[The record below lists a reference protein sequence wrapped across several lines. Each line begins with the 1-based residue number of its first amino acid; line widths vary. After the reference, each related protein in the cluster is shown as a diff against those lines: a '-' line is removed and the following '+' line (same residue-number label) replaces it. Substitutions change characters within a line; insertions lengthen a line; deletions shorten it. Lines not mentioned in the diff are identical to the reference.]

1 MGFSPFYKERIQ
13 LALAKTLVIV
23 MSYINISVTILKMFR
38 FKLFIFSFLIA
49 GYCLNAQSTVWLDQL
64 DLSVVTQGHGKPG
77 INTSV
82 DGKPITI
89 AGEVFKRG
97 FGTHAESSLLIKLN
111 GKAKAL
117 PQWWEWMMKSKGR
130 IPLPNLKFTATTKTL
145 VKRGHEIRR

>member
-1 MGFSPFYKERIQ
+1 LFSAF
-13 LALAKTLVIV
+13 
-23 MSYINISVTILKMFR
+23 
-38 FKLFIFSFLIA
+38 IA
-49 GYCLNAQSTVWLDQL
+49 GCYLNAQSTVWLDQL

-111 GKAKAL
+111 GKAKAFQ
-117 PQWWEWMMKSKGR
+117 QWWEWMMKSKDR
-130 IPLPNLKFTATTKTL
+130 IPLPNLKFTATTKNF
-145 VKRGHEIRR
+145 GQAGS